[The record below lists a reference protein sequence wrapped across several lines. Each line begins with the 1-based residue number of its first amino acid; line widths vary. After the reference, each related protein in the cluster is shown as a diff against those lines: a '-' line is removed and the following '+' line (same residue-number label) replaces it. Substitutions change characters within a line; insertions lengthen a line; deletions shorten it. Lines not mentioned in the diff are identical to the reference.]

1 MKNNL
6 YLFILFPKLHQII
19 TWGRKKSFVDDLA
32 IQSKEITSGI
42 YTIFYFINKEEL
54 LDVTLWVNFLRP
66 DENRWK
72 MLSDICEKFIII

>member
-1 MKNNL
+1 MKNIL
-6 YLFILFPKLHQII
+6 YLFILFPKLHQFI
-19 TWGRKKSFVDDLA
+19 TWGRKESFVDDLA
-32 IQSKEITSGI
+32 IQSKEITYGI

-66 DENRWK
+66 DKNRWK